1 MASYLD
7 EIPDGIALN
16 DTPVETISQ
25 AGVIDGSTER
35 FRVKYEFDV
44 NDAAAYEAAWTSYP
58 SAWDIYLGVTGK
70 TFANT
75 DFSGTTTVEEEILPN
90 PVVLQQAINFYI
102 YTTGEDSSFTEAQ
115 QEILVTAA
123 VATDSQQFRRLEN
136 YIPETGSGIGTYENP
151 NAFYDPDVYNRVVD
165 ASDNLPRVSLDGS
178 QTISYKYN
186 SSDSVVNVMTS
197 TTLSRT
203 EYQAVINGPDSALD
217 TVENSG
223 FYDWGGPYATGGKK
237 GRDI

>member
-25 AGVIDGSTER
+25 SGVIDGSTER

-44 NDAAAYEAAWTSYP
+44 NDPSAYSAAWTAYP
-58 SAWDIYLGVTGK
+58 SAWNVYLGVTGK
-70 TFANT
+70 TFGNT
-75 DFSGTTTVEEEILPN
+75 PFGGTSSVEGESLAN

-102 YTTGEDSSFTEAQ
+102 YTAGADTLFDEAQ
-115 QEILVTAA
+115 QEILVTAS

-165 ASDNLPRVSLDGS
+165 SSDNLPRVTLDGS
-178 QTISYKYN
+178 QTISQKYN
-186 SSDSVVNVMTS
+186 SSDQVVTVMTS

-203 EYQAVINGPDSALD
+203 EYESVLNGPNSSLD
-217 TVENSG
+217 VVENSG

-237 GRDI
+237 GRDV